1 MAALVGKEGEEVWT
15 RNKVISPL
23 FLDGSFI
30 YVWILV
36 LASFCLLACF
46 PAQLLVLDFL
56 RALLFCWSWTSPNPL
71 LVFPSF
77 LSIPFVAVSD
87 QFAATHTHKHMS
99 LIDRYAP
106 LFLLQFDLDLFL
118 LFPLGLFVLLS
129 GKS

>member
-1 MAALVGKEGEEVWT
+1 MDK
-15 RNKVISPL
+15 NKVISPL

-71 LVFPSF
+71 LVFPSKLPVDSF
-77 LSIPFVAVSD
+77 CCCFRSICS
-87 QFAATHTHKHMS
+87 HTH
-99 LIDRYAP
+99 I
-106 LFLLQFDLDLFL
+106 
-118 LFPLGLFVLLS
+118 
-129 GKS
+129 